1 MTTLAIL
8 PPAGFGTISPTKAVS
23 DPVAGRQVGDPPLRA
38 SPAPYSP
45 ATDRNMS
52 SRGGGGA
59 TQRHSLSTCHP
70 NGAPVAVKE
79 DTVAVAK
86 LLFVRLISKDL
97 KVVVCLLVGEEE
109 KQTQELAM
117 DASRGRHVCRQE
129 SHLPIVLIWV
139 TIVADLVSSGALEV
153 LIWVVRVAELTP
165 SVP

>member
-1 MTTLAIL
+1 MA
-8 PPAGFGTISPTKAVS
+8 
-23 DPVAGRQVGDPPLRA
+23 
-38 SPAPYSP
+38 
-45 ATDRNMS
+45 

-79 DTVAVAK
+79 DTAAVAK

-117 DASRGRHVCRQE
+117 DASRGRHACRQE
-129 SHLPIVLIWV
+129 SLNLPIALIWV
-139 TIVADLVSSGALEV
+139 RIDADLVTSGALEDFID
-153 LIWVVRVAELTP
+153 LGCQGGGADPECALSGRRR
-165 SVP
+165 